1 MSSSAWGELQAPA
14 LPSLIPTQM
23 SGRCWVCSQGLAQ
36 IRGGGGGSVLGAA
49 FSPTPCPGT
58 MWQPAKVSRLKR
70 FFDVCLALHIPP
82 LVGAY
87 IPSLLFLGSPGSLPS
102 ALLLPLKVPQRETL
116 ESSPVS
122 PSHLLPASGLTSTS
136 ILGQSSQSITGYHLP
151 VQKSSITYFLA
162 N

>member
-23 SGRCWVCSQGLAQ
+23 SGLCWVCSQGLAQ

-58 MWQPAKVSRLKR
+58 MWRPAKVSRLKR

-87 IPSLLFLGSPGSLPS
+87 IPSLGALAPCLLHSCCHLRYLRGKPWSQALFPLPTSSQHPVSLPHQYLVS
-102 ALLLPLKVPQRETL
+102 LPKASRDITYQFKN
-116 ESSPVS
+116 PVS
-122 PSHLLPASGLTSTS
+122 PIS
-136 ILGQSSQSITGYHLP
+136 
-151 VQKSSITYFLA
+151 
-162 N
+162 

>member
-23 SGRCWVCSQGLAQ
+23 SGLCRVCSQGLAQ
-36 IRGGGGGSVLGAA
+36 IRGGGRGSALGAV

-58 MWQPAKVSRLKR
+58 MWRPAKVSRLKR

-87 IPSLLFLGSPGSLPS
+87 IPPLVFLGSPGSLPS
-102 ALLLPLKVPQRETL
+102 ALLLLLQVPQNSEGNPGVKPC
-116 ESSPVS
+116 SPFPPPACIRS
-122 PSHLLPASGLTSTS
+122 HFHINTPSVFPKHHRISLTSS
-136 ILGQSSQSITGYHLP
+136 KIQ
-151 VQKSSITYFLA
+151 
-162 N
+162 